1 MSKIWEKYE
10 KNMRK
15 IREKY
20 GKNMRTN
27 MRTNMSKNISPNL
40 ITRTLDCCILTIL
53 LWQNSSL
60 MFPLG
65 FNDASLPSH
74 RWTDYWPP
82 SEIIVSDYWSSQKT
96 SQINRSRWL
105 RKIIAAMV
113 MFTLKTPQNLKDPS
127 KIPQNLQKPTQNLQ
141 NYGKKPKTSKNPQK
155 LPKTS
160 KLYKHR

>member
-1 MSKIWEKYE
+1 MDILIFWCFRMVQQKKLRVSGLC
-10 KNMRK
+10 
-15 IREKY
+15 IRHTQTAPVSIRGCLEV
-20 GKNMRTN
+20 
-27 MRTNMSKNISPNL
+27 S
-40 ITRTLDCCILTIL
+40 DVVCCRL
-53 LWQNSSL
+53 
-60 MFPLG
+60 LG